1 MSEKMQTCAVQME
14 EDEEDSRATPERPP
28 FSPIGSQISNEKDK
42 DTHMPTVKTESIDIV
57 EQNDNNRRSQEEEI
71 TPPTQTQETS
81 KQEANK
87 MPANTNDNQEV
98 RVKAEPD
105 LDEAH
110 VVDYDMPLSK
120 TPEKEHAST
129 AAQSSDLETTRLL
142 SNFPTVEAVN
152 GNTFQMPTTNSVTDN
167 TAKSALDVYLDGLAT
182 PIAPVRPR
190 LRVKTEFSLIPPTPR
205 REPSPQPNSLKNQS
219 DSMETDQSPPPPP
232 PLISSVTTT
241 DGLADGIATPRI
253 SLAAINRL
261 RVKNEFSTPVPDYN
275 EDSSSLPSDYFNDLL
290 ETRETKRESGEVSSH
305 SEDDSEDEN
314 IPADFFD
321 DLLQDKLKER
331 IEEAR
336 NNELEEKFSER
347 LKELKRLQKEKR
359 KKSKKQK
366 KSKKKS
372 RKRSRSRSASPS
384 SNRMKEK
391 QQQNVADSSNHDK
404 IKRSRNSPPSHQ
416 ETNTKAVTSSVF
428 NREYL
433 EDCLRVD
440 QNIRV
445 KTETSISDLD
455 NNLIESGNLVENVEE
470 IEEVLT
476 PKQKRER
483 AIKRATALLQHLKDT
498 AGAEESNIFSSFP
511 FVSTVRKLPTSH
523 SYVQQQIYENRSP
536 LHTINNVSY
545 KFNSHT
551 TRFNMEEWG
560 LAALPT
566 HAAKVAKLIG
576 CDAQFIHTKLKTIKI
591 PAKLKKVKQESG
603 NKDQQENDEEEELI
617 ETSSSLYCNAMTQTD
632 DLEEFDMQRKTKGY
646 DIAIQVEPS
655 VYSIG
660 CQTLETQSP
669 TENMHQDDDSPIMNI
684 IRDLNEN
691 QLMAIHQFA
700 ELIRQPNVN
709 ASNAMEMYKIQMQI
723 VEIYKISQIPS
734 ALATTQTQT
743 INNYTTTCTTNT
755 SPSLQ
760 RGNVQTPR
768 ESNQLTI
775 QSVRGAD
782 GTQFSINDPRAKSAV
797 YSQRIAKNTGAGSS
811 SSTSSSSLSSSASTT
826 YDSRYSAFAQPSHHG
841 RSSPHETYSQGRS
854 FANDNGSRS
863 SSHQRQYGQKS
874 QPPLPTTTKFYGRG
888 GLRR

>member
-1 MSEKMQTCAVQME
+1 
-14 EDEEDSRATPERPP
+14 
-28 FSPIGSQISNEKDK
+28 
-42 DTHMPTVKTESIDIV
+42 MPTVKTEPTDI
-57 EQNDNNRRSQEEEI
+57 EQNDNNQRVPEVEI
-71 TPPTQTQETS
+71 IPPIQTQETAN
-81 KQEANK
+81 QEANK
-87 MPANTNDNQEV
+87 MAKIPTDTQGV
-98 RVKAEPD
+98 KVKAETD
-105 LDEAH
+105 LEEAH

-120 TPEKEHAST
+120 TPDKDNTSK
-129 AAQSSDLETTRLL
+129 AAQPSDLETTRLL
-142 SNFPTVEAVN
+142 SNFPTMEAVN
-152 GNTFQMPTTNSVTDN
+152 GDSFQMPTTNSVTDN
-167 TAKSALDVYLDGLAT
+167 TAKSALDAYLDGLAT

-190 LRVKTEFSLIPPTPR
+190 LRVKTEFSLIPQTPR
-205 REPSPQPNSLKNQS
+205 REPSPQP
-219 DSMETDQSPPPPP
+219 DSQNKESENMETDISPPPPP

-241 DGLADGIATPRI
+241 DSLADGIATPRI

-261 RVKNEFSTPVPDYN
+261 RVKTEFSTPPDYN

-290 ETRETKRESGEVSSH
+290 ESKETKRESGEVSSN

-336 NNELEEKFSER
+336 NNELEEKYSDR

-359 KKSKKQK
+359 NKRKKQK

-372 RKRSRSRSASPS
+372 RKRSRSRSVSPS
-384 SNRMKEK
+384 NNKTKEK
-391 QQQNVADSSNHDK
+391 QHQDVGDNTNHDK
-404 IKRSRNSPPSHQ
+404 IKRSRNSPPPRQ
-416 ETNTKAVTSSVF
+416 ETKTTAASTNIF
-428 NREYL
+428 NRQYI
-433 EDCLRVD
+433 EDGLRVD

-445 KTETSISDLD
+445 KTEAISNYTD
-455 NNLIESGNLVENVEE
+455 NNPTESTNFVENVED

-483 AIKRATALLQHLKDT
+483 AVRRATALLQHLKDS
-498 AGAEESNIFSSFP
+498 AGDEESNIFSTFP

-545 KFNSHT
+545 KFNSHI

-566 HAAKVAKLIG
+566 HAAKVAKLVG
-576 CDAQFIHTKLKTIKI
+576 CDAQFIHNKLKTIKI
-591 PAKLKKVKQESG
+591 PAKLKKVKQEPG
-603 NKDQQENDEEEELI
+603 NKEPTENDEEEELI

-632 DLEEFDMQRKTKGY
+632 DLEEFDMQRKAKGY
-646 DIAIQVEPS
+646 DIAIQVEPN

-669 TENMHQDDDSPIMNI
+669 TENIHQDDDSPIMNI

-700 ELIRQPNVN
+700 ELIRQPNAN
-709 ASNAMEMYKIQMQI
+709 ASNAMEMYKVQMQI
-723 VEIYKISQIPS
+723 VDIYKISQIPS
-734 ALATTQTQT
+734 ALSTPQTQA
-743 INNYTTTCTTNT
+743 INNYTTTTTTNT
-755 SPSLQ
+755 SPSRR
-760 RGNVQTPR
+760 RGNVQPQR
-768 ESNQLTI
+768 EPAPQLTI

-797 YSQRIAKNTGAGSS
+797 YSQRIAKDNGAGSS
-811 SSTSSSSLSSSASTT
+811 SSSSSAT
-826 YDSRYSAFAQPSHHG
+826 YDSRYSAFAQPSHG
-841 RSSPHETYSQGRS
+841 RSAPHEAYSQARS
-854 FANDNGSRS
+854 YGNDSSSRS
-863 SSHQRQYGQKS
+863 STHQRQYGQKT
-874 QPPLPTTTKFYGRG
+874 QAPLPTATKFYGRG